1 MFIENH
7 SLSGTFGGRSVKQLH
22 CNKHSGRLLH
32 PDMIILHYTGGA
44 GALSSAHHLA
54 RPDTDVSAH
63 LVIARDG
70 GIIQLLP
77 FDTVAW
83 HAGRSAYEGRTNL
96 NRCSIGIE
104 MDNAGQLHRRE
115 GRFYS
120 WFNREY
126 MPDEVYT
133 DCENGRARYWH
144 NYTGTQI
151 QSVFAVCKLLLN
163 AYPIRHIV
171 GHSDVSRYKTDPGPA
186 FPMEKFRHQLLL
198 HHTPHK
204 APDGD

>member
-1 MFIENH
+1 MYIQNH
-7 SLSGTFGGRSVKQLH
+7 LLTGKYCGRNARRLH
-22 CNKHSGRLLH
+22 CDKHGGQLVC
-32 PDMIILHYTGGA
+32 PDTIVLHYTEGA
-44 GALSSAHHLA
+44 DALSSAHYLA
-54 RPDTDVSAH
+54 RADSDSSAH

-77 FDTVAW
+77 FDTIAW
-83 HAGRSAYEGRTNL
+83 HAGKSEHEGRTNL
-96 NRCSIGIE
+96 NRYSIGIE

-133 DCENGRARYWH
+133 DYVNGHISYWH
-144 NYTGTQI
+144 NYTLAQI
-151 QSVFAVCKLLLN
+151 QAVFAVCKLLLGE
-163 AYPIRHIV
+163 YPIQYIV
-171 GHSDVSRYKTDPGPA
+171 GHSDISRRKVDPGPA

-198 HHTPHK
+198 YHTLHTPR
-204 APDGD
+204 